1 MSRAATQDTDYAMI
15 SELIYFHYSKTV
27 QQQILMLS
35 GIPGELHSTGYQE
48 MLSCSTFKCP
58 CAHYNIV
65 TKITRSGY
73 VFPAGISDS

>member
-1 MSRAATQDTDYAMI
+1 MSKAATQDTDYAII
-15 SELIYFHYSKTV
+15 SELISFHYSKAV
-27 QQQILMLS
+27 QQQILVFS